1 MVVRASDYVRMNR
14 TEFANAVDALPRLD
28 SVSPDEQKKIN
39 DTVNT
44 LKKLHLSLNPL
55 EDLFDEYA
63 RHIQSYTELKKSTSI
78 KKSEERKRI
87 VKENAKRI
95 PQLKKQIVV
104 LQKQITV
111 TKKALTPVNEAMLQH
126 QKKMDLFIS
135 QMAILDKQ
143 MQTNIIISQKKRLQD
158 QIAAVRSVF
167 AKAQEDFQRLTAQ
180 EADSR
185 TQIDSINKNISQLQK
200 ETEESS
206 AKHAIAEEDKKNITE
221 NETLI
226 SDIRYLRDSLDKVKG
241 DIYSLENQFNA
252 LLADIREQK
261 NDSMTAQKL
270 EQIIQQILPLQE
282 SIERL

>member
-1 MVVRASDYVRMNR
+1 MNR

-143 MQTNIIISQKKRLQD
+143 MQTNIIITQKKRLQD
-158 QIAAVRSVF
+158 QIASVRSVF

-185 TQIDSINKNISQLQK
+185 TQIDSITKNISQLQK